1 MNPSDMI
8 TLVQIAKS
16 KIDKGATFKDIE
28 KFITDMHGQNVMD
41 KLKVDIDN
49 YISLRNEYF
58 EKNQPYWML
67 ICNPK
72 LWGEGTDEF
81 EVNELLYNLDTHEE
95 LWKINANT
103 SMHLQMKIG
112 QKGIIKV
119 SEDTRSKEA
128 RKDEN
133 GDLVPLLESG
143 IYGLFEIVEHENGSP
158 IDEYYDE
165 YMVNIKMFD
174 NFYKEDVNIPKEI
187 AKELLGENIYNSIPS
202 RKIDKSIY
210 ENVVKYIDSLRS

>member
-58 EKNQPYWML
+58 EKNQSYWML

-103 SMHLQMKIG
+103 SMH
-112 QKGIIKV
+112 
-119 SEDTRSKEA
+119 
-128 RKDEN
+128 
-133 GDLVPLLESG
+133 
-143 IYGLFEIVEHENGSP
+143 
-158 IDEYYDE
+158 
-165 YMVNIKMFD
+165 
-174 NFYKEDVNIPKEI
+174 
-187 AKELLGENIYNSIPS
+187 
-202 RKIDKSIY
+202 
-210 ENVVKYIDSLRS
+210 

>member
-28 KFITDMHGQNVMD
+28 KFITDLHDQNVMD
-41 KLKVDIDN
+41 KIRTDIEEYINLK
-49 YISLRNEYF
+49 NEYR

-119 SEDTRSKEA
+119 SEDTRSKEMRTDYPNA
-128 RKDEN
+128 Q
-133 GDLVPLLESG
+133 
-143 IYGLFEIVEHENGSP
+143 GLH
-158 IDEYYDE
+158 
-165 YMVNIKMFD
+165 
-174 NFYKEDVNIPKEI
+174 
-187 AKELLGENIYNSIPS
+187 
-202 RKIDKSIY
+202 
-210 ENVVKYIDSLRS
+210 